1 MNKTRKMKFGFLEHS
16 TVYCPCC
23 EAGYVFRDDKL
34 ILILDDDLFLFPE
47 AKKRDD
53 GIYMCEECGITFE
66 MAEGETSPVDLIKLA
81 MLREKEIQESQLNKN
96 KKKRLFDFFGKNA
109 ADENEREL

>member
-1 MNKTRKMKFGFLEHS
+1 MNRTRNMKFGFFEYS

-23 EAGYVFRDDKL
+23 EAGYVFRDGKL

-47 AKKRDD
+47 AKKRDE
-53 GIYMCEECGITFE
+53 GVYMCEECGITFE
-66 MAEGETSPVDLIKLA
+66 MSEGETTPVDLIKLA
-81 MLREKEIQESQLNKN
+81 ELREKEILESQSNKN
-96 KKKRLFDFFGKNA
+96 KKQKLFVLFGKNS